1 MVLYLVRHGRPVID
15 PAVPAARWVLDAA
28 HEHAVT
34 ALAARAP
41 WPGDAVWFTSPEPK
55 AMRTAFLLA
64 GRDVPVVDGLREHE
78 RSGAGWV
85 EGFAG
90 LVREAVA
97 HPHSSVRD
105 GWEPVHRTRLRVVD
119 AVREIVAGHP
129 GKDIVLVGHGTAW
142 TLLAAVLTGTDPD
155 LDRWATLAMP
165 DVIVVTRTTLLT
177 PVKDAGP
184 NVWHEHL
191 WDRLAV
197 DTTRPGHH
205 GEWAAPLVGPLRD
218 DPLTGALFPVLSH
231 GVLHLRGGPIPA
243 DDARL
248 VAMLRALPDGRLAGL
263 VPAVGEVFDT
273 FVIRVR
279 GTATW
284 WAPA

>member
-41 WPGDAVWFTSPEPK
+41 WPGDVVWFTSPEPK
-55 AMRTAFLLA
+55 AVRTAFLLA
-64 GRDVPVVDGLREHE
+64 GRDVPVADGLREHE

-85 EGFAG
+85 DDFAG

-97 HPHSSVRD
+97 DPHSSVRD
-105 GWEPVHRTRLRVVD
+105 GWEP
-119 AVREIVAGHP
+119 
-129 GKDIVLVGHGTAW
+129 
-142 TLLAAVLTGTDPD
+142 
-155 LDRWATLAMP
+155 
-165 DVIVVTRTTLLT
+165 
-177 PVKDAGP
+177 
-184 NVWHEHL
+184 
-191 WDRLAV
+191 
-197 DTTRPGHH
+197 
-205 GEWAAPLVGPLRD
+205 
-218 DPLTGALFPVLSH
+218 GA
-231 GVLHLRGGPIPA
+231 
-243 DDARL
+243 
-248 VAMLRALPDGRLAGL
+248 
-263 VPAVGEVFDT
+263 